1 MVAAIVAVVGFV
13 GFTLFNGGDDKPSN
27 TAQVAEGSTPDK
39 TAAKPTTTKPADPE
53 PVPSECHRRSP
64 RDKVTVKLGA
74 SQGKSWISVKDH
86 NGRLLFDGLLL
97 EGESKTFQDKERIDL
112 VLGNAGAI
120 ELFVNGKK
128 LQDRFEPGQVER
140 LTYTKGDPEAG

>member
-1 MVAAIVAVVGFV
+1 M
-13 GFTLFNGGDDKPSN
+13 
-27 TAQVAEGSTPDK
+27 
-39 TAAKPTTTKPADPE
+39 
-53 PVPSECHRRSP
+53 
-64 RDKVTVKLGA
+64 TVKLGA

-140 LTYTKGDPEAG
+140 LTYTKGDPEAGFDPAPPHPIDGRPASCRAPVGVPEHRARLLRGVTGGGQATLHGGTAAGTK

>member
-1 MVAAIVAVVGFV
+1 M
-13 GFTLFNGGDDKPSN
+13 
-27 TAQVAEGSTPDK
+27 
-39 TAAKPTTTKPADPE
+39 
-53 PVPSECHRRSP
+53 
-64 RDKVTVKLGA
+64 TVKLGA

-86 NGRLLFDGLLL
+86 SGRLLFDGLLL